1 MLSVPRGALRACAL
15 LAVLVAAV
23 AMPASSKMQ
32 TFPGGCRAIDTMD
45 AKASGDAVALSV
57 KLDGEE
63 LLGSDF
69 ANVSAQQVG
78 PGMNGSNE
86 TVIHIAVPND
96 DPIVTADILT
106 SRVDLKVKED
116 PLESKAWST
125 AEVAHLD
132 VLNGTVTA
140 DVVKAWANALTD
152 TRSANTHTDQS
163 TIVGLNVAGLSRT
176 DVAPGAQLAIP
187 DLGVV
192 GAGSFVKTYV
202 RDDASRFPSHN
213 SPLYVGDTT
222 VTMLHIYLVNTPVGT
237 LDVTVSKA
245 HAHAETPTPFCGL
258 IQSVEAAA
266 YVARIRPELGVDT
279 SLLVGEQHIGVV
291 GGSGHQQ
298 VLGQQVPA
306 GGNSLVQTNVSET
319 KVNGTVVAN
328 DHSQSRAVSKV
339 LGLCIL
345 QDGTQTTDPEDYG
358 DCLIRA
364 TALRAESDSY
374 ASENGTMSWGTV
386 TIVGL
391 VVAGVDV
398 CDTLGMGNENN
409 VEGNNQTSLNVCK
422 PPKDTKISIGPFTL
436 FLNQRERDAPE
447 PGHTG
452 YYVRGLRIQGPVI
465 GDIIVSRA
473 YSAADFLEQGKAVPP
488 GPLEGAQP

>member
-1 MLSVPRGALRACAL
+1 MLLMPRGALRACAL

-23 AMPASSKMQ
+23 AVPASSKIQ

-45 AKASGDAVALSV
+45 AKASGDALALSV
-57 KLDGEE
+57 KLDGQE
-63 LLGSDF
+63 LLGTDF
-69 ANVSAQQVG
+69 ANVSATQVG
-78 PGMNGSNE
+78 PGMNGSAE
-86 TVIHIAVPND
+86 SFRHIAIPD
-96 DPIVTADILT
+96 DGSIVSADILA

-116 PLESKAWST
+116 PLESKAWSQ
-125 AEVAHLD
+125 AEVLHLD

-140 DVVKAWANALTD
+140 DAVKAWANALTD
-152 TRSANTHTDQS
+152 TRSAVTHTDQS

-176 DVAPGAQLAIP
+176 DVAPGAQITIP
-187 DLGVV
+187 PLVTGV
-192 GAGSFVKTYV
+192 GSFVKTYV
-202 RDDASRFPSHN
+202 RDDASRFPSHL

-222 VTMLHIYLVNTPVGT
+222 VTMLHVYLVDTPVGT

-266 YVARIRPELGVDT
+266 YVSRIRPELGVDT
-279 SLLVGEQHIGVV
+279 SILVGEQHIGVV
-291 GGSGHQQ
+291 GGSGRQQ

-306 GGNSLVQTNVSET
+306 GGDSVVVTNVSET
-319 KVNGTVVAN
+319 RVNGTVVPN
-328 DHSQSRAVSKV
+328 DHSQSKAVSKV

-345 QDGTQTTDPEDYG
+345 QDSSQQVDPDYG

-364 TALRAESDSY
+364 TALRAESDSF
-374 ASENGTMSWGTV
+374 ASENGTMSFGTV

-398 CDTLGMGNENN
+398 CDALGMGDQDN
-409 VEGNNQTSLNVCK
+409 VEGDNHTSTNVCK
-422 PPKDTKISIGPFTL
+422 PPKDTKIEIGPFTL

-452 YYVRGLRIQGPVI
+452 YYVRALRIQGPLV

-488 GPLEGAQP
+488 GPLEGSQA